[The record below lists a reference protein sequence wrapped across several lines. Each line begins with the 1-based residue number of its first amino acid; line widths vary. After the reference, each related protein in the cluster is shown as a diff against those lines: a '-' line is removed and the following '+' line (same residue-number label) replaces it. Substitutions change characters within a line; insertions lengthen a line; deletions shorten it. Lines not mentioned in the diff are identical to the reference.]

1 MKSDAGTRS
10 MALLMLLMMISL
22 PLFALVNVTGTISYE
37 MNKQLTA
44 TNYEEKLP
52 EIRATGTGEDAK
64 VFVIY
69 EDYTTF
75 NMPSIKFKRS
85 SDGGETFPDTYDF
98 MQSPND
104 GDKQLWPSMDN
115 EGDTIVVVYLDNRWR
130 TIPLLTAEMLVM
142 ASISS
147 NGGDSWTTYK
157 VTPETLSDYPSTTMR
172 QLHVDIDTNGNIF
185 VVWSE
190 KGRIRLSY
198 STNSGS
204 TWSIPQDVKENVV
217 PPDGQPLYDQFMP
230 SVASNGDYVV
240 VCWEANP
247 DWKTYVYHSRA
258 SVQSG
263 GSLAFSTPQILP
275 DLGKYPYSSSYR
287 PMIRDGPG
295 KYFHVLWWDFITS
308 QTANVGGD
316 PWTRDRASVLYSR
329 STDNGATF
337 SIGGKKGAIVN
348 SSTPDGWHS
357 AGNLAIVP
365 NGNVVV
371 TWVDYTQGKP
381 AVYASTSVDGV
392 NWSPQDRVTN
402 FQASTTVFFEDPR
415 IACDDS
421 GNVHLAWIQRSQGS
435 ASQGDIYY
443 SRSVIPNDP
452 PASVE
457 NLQVYL
463 DNNNPESKAF
473 ASWELNR
480 EPDFKEYRI
489 YLGTEPGFILG
500 TPIYNTSVQDYQQH
514 EMKALAANTNYY
526 LKIMVVDSGDLSTLS
541 PEVHFKTFP
550 INEPPRFTREI
561 PTIYMDE
568 DSSFEEAM
576 NFTKWRQ
583 EGWIWDDDY
592 NGHVGLQF
600 EITALSPT
608 PNVTALIRE
617 YGLNVT
623 YQVLDLYTNKQNWF
637 GTERFLLKVMDSGK
651 DGSFGTPDDRFSIA
665 NLTVRV
671 NSTNDVPTWVNFE
684 DLSSGRTIPLLS
696 NQTKLDLRET
706 DVTAIEGQLY
716 RFALRGDDVDG
727 DFLEF
732 TCSDPRVLVEPDR
745 LDPRLKSTFRFTP
758 MNEDVPEVTLFLTMF
773 DRPLAQRDGTE
784 GKRNLTMIIPIM
796 NVNDA
801 PFFISIDEKP
811 FVPGT
816 VVRFEMLEES
826 TLEFNVTGDDP
837 DTGDELRLL
846 SDLEDRVVIT
856 RTNASEWSWRARI
869 DSTNDDPVLGYIAFH
884 LILQDKQRSDLVMAR
899 INITV
904 INTPDPPEWMRPAYD
919 YFFVYDEKDRFEFG
933 GDIKPGGGVIRAEW
947 GETVRFEA
955 YAFDSDYD
963 VLNYTW
969 TFTNKINT
977 SLVYVKYGPIVNLE
991 FYPSDG
997 DLTKIRNEDFTVN
1010 ITVSDG
1016 LFPAIYRE
1024 FDITVWPDDD
1034 NDNDGI
1040 PDRREKFFFDRLVA
1054 SEQYK
1059 DFDPVKTWKKYEGD
1073 PNQYDKWK
1081 EEYRGWYHYKSYERL
1096 TPEVRSN
1103 WLLLFNNSAD
1113 IDRDGYSNFEEIGI
1127 WIPLD
1132 DREKR
1137 TPYSLNMDTMD
1148 PLNPEV
1154 KPGGG
1159 GKWPPLP
1166 PDIPPEKP
1174 LVPPWVLYVGGSIL
1188 LFLVL
1193 IGTGIFVI
1201 LRWNK
1206 KKEEEED
1213 IEIERRIKETEKRQ
1227 EQINK
1232 LYGGKY
1238 KAGDA
1243 IGPDQST
1250 LSDLRLDLGG
1260 SVYHEEGSS
1269 GIVDE
1274 SGKKKQRD
1282 GPNWES
1288 TVSGGPLFEKTDA
1301 KLEFGESLQL
1311 EAIGIEA
1318 DIGEMD
1324 HSSIDEEG
1332 LSSSMDEI
1340 LNAAEKYD
1348 PSKVTSTDR
1357 VQIGAM
1363 TMEQKRQMENS
1374 DGGPRLPPPGQEPPK
1389 EGPATGPPPPPR
1401 PTPPKKEE

>member
-1 MKSDAGTRS
+1 MKGDAGTRS

-75 NMPSIKFKRS
+75 NMPSIKFIRS
-85 SDGGETFPDTYDF
+85 SDGGETFPYTYDF

-104 GDKQLWPSMDN
+104 GDKQLHPSMDN

-130 TIPLLTAEMLVM
+130 TNPLLTAEMLVM

-157 VTPETLSDYPSTTMR
+157 VTPETLPGYPSTTMR
-172 QLHVDIDTNGNIF
+172 QLHVDIDSAGNIF

-190 KGRIRLSY
+190 RSKNMISY
-198 STNSGS
+198 SINGGS
-204 TWSIPQDVKENVV
+204 TWTVPQIVKENENIQN
-217 PPDGQPLYDQFMP
+217 PDTTQTWPK
-230 SVASNGDYVV
+230 VASNTEYVV
-240 VCWEANP
+240 VVWEATP
-247 DWKTYVYHSRA
+247 EYKTYTFHSRA
-258 SVQSG
+258 AIQSG
-263 GSLAFSTPQILP
+263 GYMTFSSPIMLP
-275 DLGKYPYSSSYR
+275 VPWRLIPLDIQNQYKPNVKA
-287 PMIRDGPG
+287 GPN
-295 KYFHVLWWDFITS
+295 KIFHAVWWDFGSDKSRSIS
-308 QTANVGGD
+308 D
-316 PWTRDRASVLYSR
+316 PWTVDRASIFYSR

-337 SIGGKKGAIVN
+337 TIGGKKATAVN

-357 AGNLAIVP
+357 AGNLDVRP
-365 NGNVVV
+365 NNDVVV
-371 TWVDYTQGKP
+371 TWVDYTRGKP
-381 AVYASTSVDGV
+381 GVYTSTSSDGV

-402 FQASTTVFFEDPR
+402 FYESTTMFFEDPR

-421 GNVHLAWIQRSQGS
+421 GNVHLAWIQRSQGQ

-443 SRSVIPNDP
+443 SRSVIPNEP

-473 ASWELNR
+473 ASWEINS

-489 YLGTEPGFILG
+489 YLGFEPGFVLG
-500 TPIYNTSVQDYQQH
+500 DPIFTTTQQNYQQH
-514 EMKALAANTNYY
+514 ELKALAANTNYY

-541 PEVHFKTFP
+541 DEVGFKTFP
-550 INEPPRFTREI
+550 VNEPPRFTREI
-561 PTIYMDE
+561 PTIYVDE
-568 DSSFEEAM
+568 DTSFEEAL
-576 NFTKWRQ
+576 NFTYWRQ
-583 EGWIWDDDY
+583 RGWIWDDNY
-592 NGHVGLQF
+592 NGHVGLKF
-600 EITALSPT
+600 EITALSPAS
-608 PNVTALIRE
+608 NVTALIRE
-617 YGLNVT
+617 FGLNVT

-637 GTERFLLKVMDSGK
+637 GTERFVIKVMDSGK
-651 DGSFGTPDDRFSIA
+651 DGSFGTPDDKFSFA

-671 NSTNDVPTWVNFE
+671 NSTNDVPIWVQFE

-696 NQTKLDLRET
+696 NQTILDLRET

-758 MNEDVPEVTLFLTMF
+758 MNEDVPEINLRITMF

-784 GKRNLTMIIPIM
+784 GRRNLTIIIPVL

-801 PFFISIDEKP
+801 PFFVTIDDRTYVK
-811 FVPGT
+811 GT

-826 TLEFNVTGDDP
+826 TLEFNITGDDP
-837 DTGDELRLL
+837 DTDDELRLL

-856 RTNASEWSWRARI
+856 RTDATKWSWRVRI
-869 DSTNDDPVLGYIAFH
+869 DSTNDDPILGFISFH
-884 LILQDKQRSDLVMAR
+884 LILQDRQRSDIVMAR

-904 INTPDPPEWMRPAYD
+904 INTPDPPVWLRPAYD

-933 GDIKPGGGVIRAEW
+933 GDIKPGGDVIRAEW

-969 TFTNKINT
+969 AFTNKVNT
-977 SLVYVKYGPIVNLE
+977 SLVYIRYGPIVNIE

-997 DLTKIRNEDFTVN
+997 DLTKFRNEEFRVN
-1010 ITVSDG
+1010 ISVSDG

-1040 PDRREKFFFDRLVA
+1040 PDKREKFFFDRLVA

-1059 DFDPVKTWKKYEGD
+1059 DFDEVKTWKKYDGD

-1081 EEYRGWYHYKSYERL
+1081 EEYRGWLHYKWYDRL

-1113 IDRDGYSNFEEIGI
+1113 IDGDGSTNFEEINI

-1148 PLNPEV
+1148 PLNELV
-1154 KPGGG
+1154 VPGGG
-1159 GKWPPLP
+1159 RGWPPEP
-1166 PDIPPEKP
+1166 PDIPHEDPF
-1174 LVPPWVLYVGGSIL
+1174 VPPWVLYVVGSIL
-1188 LFLVL
+1188 LFAVI

-1213 IEIERRIKETEKRQ
+1213 AEIERRIKETEKRQ

-1238 KAGDA
+1238 KAGEA

-1250 LSDLRLDLGG
+1250 LSDLKLDLGG
-1260 SVYHEEGSS
+1260 SVYHEEGSG
-1269 GIVDE
+1269 GIIDE
-1274 SGKKKQRD
+1274 SGKKKQKD

-1288 TVSGGPLFEKTDA
+1288 TVSGGPLFEKTAA

-1324 HSSIDEEG
+1324 HSSVDEEG

-1340 LNAAEKYD
+1340 LNAADDYD
-1348 PSKVTSTDR
+1348 PSKVKSTGS

-1363 TMEQKRQMENS
+1363 TLEQKRKMEAS
-1374 DGGPRLPPPGQEPPK
+1374 VGGPRLPPPGQEPPT

-1401 PTPPKKEE
+1401 PLPPKKV